1 MSEDRGSCFFLILLD
16 RDHVVFQPEY
26 LGTGWFLPSP
36 VGLGMCWQSWLQAAA
51 LVETRLYL
59 VGMARLCP
67 RAGGT
72 GLWLMLALGWFQPTS
87 LAASRP
93 AREALMVVSIHG
105 INPLLDAAEI
115 SE

>member
-36 VGLGMCWQSWLQAAA
+36 VGLGMCWQNWLQAAA
-51 LVETRLYL
+51 LVEPRLYL

-67 RAGGT
+67 RGGGT
-72 GLWLMLALGWFQPTS
+72 GLWLVLALGWFQPTS
-87 LAASRP
+87 LAASLP
-93 AREALMVVSIHG
+93 AREALMVVSIYG
-105 INPLLDAAEI
+105 INPLIDAAEI